1 MKYKNNIAIFIS
13 GKGSNMRELIKKSLY
28 CSAKIKLIFANKNCY
43 GLQVAKKYDIP
54 IYFYE
59 SKNFYSK
66 FQFEK
71 KILKLL
77 EKHNVNWIFLAGF
90 MYIFSN
96 FIIKK
101 FKGKIINIHPSLLPN
116 YKGLNTHYRVLKD
129 KQKYH
134 GVTIHLITEK
144 IDEGPIILQA
154 KTKIDSNENENSLS
168 QKVLKIE
175 HLLYP
180 SVMVSIVNGY
190 LKIFNDKICWINK
203 SCLPKEGKNNI
214 ICIK

>member
-1 MKYKNNIAIFIS
+1 M
-13 GKGSNMRELIKKSLY
+13 
-28 CSAKIKLIFANKNCY
+28 
-43 GLQVAKKYDIP
+43 
-54 IYFYE
+54 
-59 SKNFYSK
+59 
-66 FQFEK
+66 
-71 KILKLL
+71 
-77 EKHNVNWIFLAGF
+77 
-90 MYIFSN
+90 
-96 FIIKK
+96 
-101 FKGKIINIHPSLLPN
+101 
-116 YKGLNTHYRVLKD
+116 KD

-154 KTKIDSNENENSLS
+154 KTKINSNENENSLS

-190 LKIFNDKICWINK
+190 LKIFNDKISWINK

-214 ICIK
+214 IYIK

>member
-77 EKHNVNWIFLAGF
+77 EKHNVNWIFLS
-90 MYIFSN
+90 IWN
-96 FIIKK
+96 K
-101 FKGKIINIHPSLLPN
+101 
-116 YKGLNTHYRVLKD
+116 V
-129 KQKYH
+129 
-134 GVTIHLITEK
+134 
-144 IDEGPIILQA
+144 
-154 KTKIDSNENENSLS
+154 KTSE
-168 QKVLKIE
+168 
-175 HLLYP
+175 
-180 SVMVSIVNGY
+180 
-190 LKIFNDKICWINK
+190 
-203 SCLPKEGKNNI
+203 
-214 ICIK
+214 